1 MEKKLKVVGI
11 RVRERA
17 TRAPGLQEVITRF
30 GTDVTCR
37 LGVPGP
43 EKEDGLILL
52 VMEETKAATEISAE
66 LASIDGVEVKTLEFE
81 GLGRS

>member
-1 MEKKLKVVGI
+1 VDKKLKVVGI

-30 GTDVTCR
+30 GTDVACR
-37 LGVPGP
+37 LGLPGP

-52 VMEETKAATEISAE
+52 VMEEEKAAAAITTE
-66 LASIDGVEVKTLEFE
+66 LAAMEGAEVKTLEFE
-81 GLGRS
+81 GD

>member
-1 MEKKLKVVGI
+1 MSKKLKVIGI

-17 TRAPGLQEVITRF
+17 VRAPALQEVITRF

-43 EKEDGLILL
+43 DKEDGLILL
-52 VMEETKAATEISAE
+52 VMEEEKAAAEIATELTAME
-66 LASIDGVEVKTLEFE
+66 GVEVKTLEFE
-81 GLGRS
+81 DV